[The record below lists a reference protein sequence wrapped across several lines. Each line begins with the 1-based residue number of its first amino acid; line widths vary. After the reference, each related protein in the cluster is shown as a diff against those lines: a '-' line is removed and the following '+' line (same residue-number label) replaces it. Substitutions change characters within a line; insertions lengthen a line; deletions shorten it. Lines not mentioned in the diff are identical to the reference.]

1 MGLNSRAQIADK
13 KPLNLFS
20 VRRVLMVCFDL
31 KKEYNLKCNVGPNSL
46 EIRQKTL
53 VVLCADKKIS

>member
-20 VRRVLMVCFDL
+20 VRKVLMVCFDL
-31 KKEYNLKCNVGPNSL
+31 KKGYNLKCNVGPNSL
-46 EIRQKTL
+46 EIQQKHW
-53 VVLCADKKIS
+53 